1 MGILSEIV
9 VKMSEIQENV
19 LKMVGRVKL
28 KGENT
33 AAKIN

>member
-1 MGILSEIV
+1 M
-9 VKMSEIQENV
+9 VKMSEIYEIV

-33 AAKIN
+33 SAKTKSEIVDK